1 MTRLRAVWTP
11 LVKSAIGVVENRMTQ
26 IDSGSNLRSDLQYL
40 VSFPIGCQ
48 AVVAAILQVIP
59 T

>member
-1 MTRLRAVWTP
+1 MWTP
-11 LVKSAIGVVENRMTQ
+11 LVKSAIGVVENGMTQ
-26 IDSGSNLRSDLQYL
+26 VDSGSNLRSDLQYL

>member
-1 MTRLRAVWTP
+1 MDAPSQVCNWAL
-11 LVKSAIGVVENRMTQ
+11 ENGMTQ

-48 AVVAAILQVIP
+48 SVVAAILQVIP